1 MGRGMSKAERLR
13 QMEWLYTQRA
23 YSDSEMAEELG
34 VDRTTVFRDRQELE
48 VEIPFMQDEDGRH
61 RIDRMGYLSNVR
73 VNLHE
78 ALALYLAARRASRQT
93 RIAQPHAARGLEK
106 LAAALKQPM
115 TERLAKA
122 AANILEQSAD
132 PERVRVVERVAQAW
146 AERRKVEILY
156 HGLHAHND
164 SQWLV
169 SPYLIEPSLWSDGAY
184 LIGSASGLFSWGSGQ
199 EKLMTFK
206 IERILG
212 AEVKLAHFEIPP
224 QFDEEELLRFAWGI
238 WYGEGEPTTV
248 RLRFAPGE
256 ATRRVKESKW
266 HPTQEIEDLPDGG
279 CIWSAQVA
287 EWQEMLPWVRGWG
300 ADCEALEPEEL
311 RSQVVHEANR
321 LARLYSLVGQSS
333 SREWMLWAKADVE
346 SNRIHLL
353 IYHLLDVGQ
362 VMLALWRL
370 ALPAQTRDTLAG
382 ALGLD
387 EENASRLLAFWAGLH
402 DLGKAAPGFQR
413 KYPPAIATLQSI
425 GFTFPPP
432 PAQAARH
439 GAVSTWAL
447 KRLLTE
453 ECNLSQGE
461 AIRVARAIGGHHGAW
476 PTALE
481 LSPAAIKTSDCGDE
495 IWEKARL
502 SLFQLLV
509 RIFQP
514 PQDVHLPANLEKQNA
529 LLTLVSGL
537 ISVADWI
544 GSMESFFPFM
554 DAGIPLEQYAARA
567 ARQANRAL
575 YALNWVGWQAEG
587 KTIPFSEMFP
597 FNANSIQQVVAA
609 AAGNLNAPALLILEA
624 PTGSGKTEA
633 ALYAADTWLQTWQ
646 GRGLYIAMPT
656 TATSNQM
663 YQRVINF
670 LLNRYPDE
678 KLNLH
683 LVHGASLLAEPKESF
698 TAISQDDAQPSQ
710 GRIRAATW
718 FLPRK
723 RTLLAPF
730 GVGTVDQVLMSV
742 LQTRHF
748 FVRLFGLSQKVIIFD
763 EVHAY
768 DTYMNV
774 LFKQLLRWLRA
785 VGSSVILLS
794 ATLPATIRRELVEA
808 WLGEKTVTLEDH
820 DYPNLTVA
828 AGGEVKV
835 FPLSAPSSRLV
846 KIERIG
852 CEPQVIVAGLSEYL
866 ADGGC
871 AVVICNRV
879 RRAQEVYC
887 AIKEANIV
895 PDEDLIMFHAR
906 FPYNWRQ
913 EIEERVLRRFGK
925 GGQRSQK
932 TILVATQVI
941 EQSLDLDFDC
951 MITDLAPIDLIL
963 QRAGRLHR
971 HPQNDASRPERL
983 RQPRLILAWPPELDL
998 LPQFGDDEFVYE
1010 RAILLRTWA
1019 ALRQRNQFVLPL
1031 DTTELIEEVYGAM
1044 PQQGIELELEQAIRQ
1059 ADEKVRL
1066 AHEQEISQAKSRI
1079 IARPDDEDLLFN
1091 PNQNLEEEDP
1101 AVHRSMRALT
1111 RMTEPGV
1118 DLVCLHQ
1125 TEYGLALDPDGS
1137 GAPLDLNQPPTIE
1150 LSTQLLRRA
1159 VHVQHWGVLKHFLN
1173 LPRHEAWKEVSAL
1186 KYHHPVIFDEKG
1198 RCPLEG
1204 ASLTL
1209 VLSRETGLEVQKEAK

>member
-1 MGRGMSKAERLR
+1 MGRGLSKAERLR

-23 YSDSEMAEELG
+23 YSDREMAAEFG
-34 VDRTTVFRDRQELE
+34 VDRATIFRDRRELE
-48 VEIPFMQDEDGRH
+48 TEMPIVPDEDGRY
-61 RIDRMGYLSNVR
+61 RIDRTRYLSNVR

-122 AANILEQSAD
+122 AASILEQSAD
-132 PERVRVVERVAQAW
+132 PERVRVVELVAQAW
-146 AERRKVEILY
+146 AERRKVGILY
-156 HGLHAHND
+156 RGLHARSD
-164 SQWLV
+164 SRWLV

-184 LIGSASGLFSWGSGQ
+184 LIGPAIGLSAWSSGE

-206 IERILG
+206 IERIVD
-212 AEVKLAHFEIPP
+212 AELKLARFEIPP

-266 HPTQEIEDLPDGG
+266 HPTQEIEDLPEGG
-279 CIWSAQVA
+279 CIWRAQVA

-300 ADCEALEPEEL
+300 ADCEVLEPEEL

-333 SREWMLWAKADVE
+333 AREWMLWAKADVD

-370 ALPAQTRDTLAG
+370 ALPAQTRDALAG

-413 KYPPAIATLQSI
+413 KYPPAIATLQAV
-425 GFTFPPP
+425 GFTFPTP

-439 GAVSTWAL
+439 GAISTWAL

-453 ECNLSQGE
+453 ECNLSQEE
-461 AIRVARAIGGHHGAW
+461 ATRVARMVGGHHGAW

-481 LSPAAIKTSDCGDE
+481 LVPAAIKTSDRGDE
-495 IWEKARL
+495 IWEEARR
-502 SLFQLLV
+502 SLFRLLAKV
-509 RIFQP
+509 FQP
-514 PQDVHLPANLEKQNA
+514 PQDVHLPANLEMQNA

-544 GSMESFFPFM
+544 GSMEGFFPFM
-554 DAGIPLEQYAARA
+554 DAEIPIEQYAARA
-567 ARQANRAL
+567 ARQAKRAL
-575 YALNWVGWQAEG
+575 YALGWVGWQAEG

-597 FNANSIQQVVAA
+597 FNANSIQQMVAVAA
-609 AAGNLNAPALLILEA
+609 EKLSAPALLILEA

-633 ALYAADTWLQTWQ
+633 ALYAADIWLQTWR

-663 YQRVINF
+663 HQRVINF
-670 LLNRYPDE
+670 LLNRYPD
-678 KLNLH
+678 KMLNLH
-683 LVHGASLLAEPKESF
+683 LVHGAALLAEPKESI
-698 TAISQDDAQPSQ
+698 TAISQDDEQPNQ

-730 GVGTVDQVLMSV
+730 GVGTVDQALMSV

-768 DTYMNV
+768 DTYMNI
-774 LFKQLLRWLRA
+774 LFKQLLRWLSA

-794 ATLPATIRRELVEA
+794 ATLPEKTRRELVAA
-808 WLGEKTVTLEDH
+808 WLGEKTVSLEDH
-820 DYPNLTVA
+820 NYPRLTVA
-828 AGGEVKV
+828 AGGEAKV
-835 FPLSAPSSRLV
+835 FPLSASSSRLV

-852 CEPQVIVAGLSEYL
+852 SEPQAIVASLSELL
-866 ADGGC
+866 AGGGC

-879 RRAQEVYC
+879 RRAQEVYS
-887 AIKEANIV
+887 AVKEANIV
-895 PDEDLIMFHAR
+895 PAEDLILFHAR

-913 EIEERVLRRFGK
+913 EIEERVLRLFGK
-925 GGQRSQK
+925 DGQRSRK

-951 MITDLAPIDLIL
+951 MITDLAPVDLIL

-971 HPQNDASRPERL
+971 HPQNDAFRPESL
-983 RQPRLILAWPPELDL
+983 SQPRLILAWPPEMDH
-998 LPQFGDDEFVYE
+998 LPQFGDDEFIYE
-1010 RAILLRTWA
+1010 RAILLRSWA
-1019 ALRQRNQFVLPL
+1019 ALRQHDQIILPQE
-1031 DTTELIEEVYGAM
+1031 TSALIEEVYGAAL
-1044 PQQGIELELEQAIRQ
+1044 QQEIEPELEQAIRQ
-1059 ADEKVRL
+1059 ADEEARL
-1066 AHEQEISQAKSRI
+1066 THEQEISQAKSRI
-1079 IARPDDEDLLFN
+1079 IARPDDEDLLSD
-1091 PNQNLEEEDP
+1091 PNQNLEEEDQK
-1101 AVHRSMRALT
+1101 VHISMRALT

-1125 TEYGLALDPDGS
+1125 TKHGLALDPDGS
-1137 GAPLDLNQPPTIE
+1137 GAPLDLDQPPTMD
-1150 LSTQLLRRA
+1150 LATQLLRRA
-1159 VHVQHWGVLKHFLN
+1159 VHVQHWGVLKHFLG

-1186 KYHHPVIFDEKG
+1186 KYHHPVIFDEQG

-1204 ASLTL
+1204 ASLIL